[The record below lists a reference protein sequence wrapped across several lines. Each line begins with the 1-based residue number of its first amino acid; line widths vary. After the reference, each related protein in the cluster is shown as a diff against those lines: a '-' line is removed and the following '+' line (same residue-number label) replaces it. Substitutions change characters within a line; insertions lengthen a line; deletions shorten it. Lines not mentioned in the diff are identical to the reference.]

1 MFTIYINPEKAPAAL
16 QSKANGTPLSALRL
30 KRGATVPIRVILLGV
45 SEASNLRL
53 GVKSKGGY
61 EDELLLFASA
71 AEGES
76 TEEGLSFV
84 LNLVVNSTQL
94 DAALQVGSGVENA
107 PATLAAITELSWVE
121 NDTQRITDTLTTT
134 IVNDIIRLVST
145 PPNSADAEYP
155 APSLIATKAWVQ
167 SLKASAAQYGLV
179 LLEADALIESE
190 DYTAVALTQGGTLA
204 IPAAS
209 FESRGGVRLGTATP
223 ISGSGVLLVG
233 ETPNGRLA
241 VNASGLTA
249 YALAVEEGFKGTQK
263 EWLDSLKGDMGE
275 LTEEQENALN
285 NAATH
290 QADTQIHVC
299 EEDRQTWD
307 SKLSPDALMEEK
319 SLTIGGTGDRG
330 AATYITLAAQLLPK
344 GRLLSLSLSVPD
356 AVIPTSVDTE
366 HELHAVLALE
376 TGTRTYEWLATS
388 TDAHLVSRAAVLTWH
403 FDRVQ
408 IDSSAVL
415 RINFIRAERV
425 SHDPTDTGGTAV
437 AYAKLKV
444 AQDATL
450 GEMYSSGAWHNWLPE
465 VTLTYETD
473 KYAESDAL
481 NLHSADTESHLST
494 DERAA
499 LSELLA
505 NKEAL
510 LALLNS

>member
-16 QSKANGTPLSALRL
+16 QSKANGTPLAALRL
-30 KRGATVPIRVILLGV
+30 KRGATVPIRVVLLGV

-53 GVKSKGGY
+53 GVKNKGGY

-84 LNLVVNSTQL
+84 LNLEVNSLQL

-107 PATLAAITELSWVE
+107 PATLAAITEFSWVE

-134 IVNDIIRLVST
+134 IVNDIIRLAST
-145 PPNSADAEYP
+145 PPSSADAEYP

-179 LLEADALIESE
+179 LLEADALIESD

-209 FESRGGVRLGTATP
+209 FESRGGVRLGTATQ

-249 YALAVEEGFKGTQK
+249 YALAVEEGFKGTQE
-263 EWLDSLKGDMGE
+263 EWLASLKGEVGE
-275 LTEEQENALN
+275 LTEEQETALN

-290 QADTQIHVC
+290 QADTQLHVS
-299 EEDRQTWD
+299 EEERQAWD
-307 SKLSPDALMEEK
+307 SKLSPDALIEK
-319 SLTIGGTGDRG
+319 KTLTLGGSQDRG
-330 AATYITLAAQLLPK
+330 TVTYITLAAHLIPN
-344 GRLLSLSLSVPD
+344 GRLLSLTIPVPD
-356 AVIPTSVDTE
+356 YGIPPAADTE

-388 TDAHLVSRAAVLTWH
+388 TDAHFVSRAAVLTWH

-408 IDSSAVL
+408 ISPSAVL
-415 RINFIRAERV
+415 RINFIRAERA
-425 SHDPTDTGGTAV
+425 SLSRSDTDGTAAV
-437 AYAKLKV
+437 YAKLSV
-444 AQDATL
+444 AQDSSR
-450 GEMYSSGAWHNWLPE
+450 GETYSGGAWRNWLPE
-465 VTLTYETD
+465 VTLTYEAD

-481 NLHSADTESHLST
+481 NLHSADTEAHLST
-494 DERAA
+494 AERAA
-499 LSELLA
+499 LSELLT

-510 LALLNS
+510 LALLNR